1 MVETFFKEASVH
13 TGIAPDKLRLL
24 KNANSTIKIN
34 IPLLRDDGTFETIE
48 GFRCH
53 HK

>member
-1 MVETFFKEASVH
+1 MVETFFKEAAIH
-13 TGIAPDKLRLL
+13 TGIDSDKLRLL